1 MIGFKDISVLSW
13 NIWGAQSLKAKRHM
27 MDLIR
32 KYNPTFLVIIET
44 HVAFDKNLVF
54 WTKAGYVKIQAV
66 EAQGHSGGIWILKQ
80 SGSSI
85 QADLVDIYSNTITL
99 KLSSGNLF
107 GTLQESMLV
116 QLMWLEFLFGTIS
129 AL

>member
-1 MIGFKDISVLSW
+1 MIGFKDVSALSW
-13 NIWGAQSLKAKRHM
+13 NIWEAQSLKAKRHM

-54 WTKAGYVKIQAV
+54 WAKAGYVKIQAV

-85 QADLVDIYSNTITL
+85 QADLVDI
-99 KLSSGNLF
+99 F
-107 GTLQESMLV
+107 
-116 QLMWLEFLFGTIS
+116 W
-129 AL
+129 